1 MPISAIGTE
10 PRRRLLG
17 CRARAA
23 AAEHGFTLVELMVV
37 IAIIGLMAGAV
48 VLTMPDPRGDLL
60 DEAERF
66 AARTAAARDMAVIEG
81 RPVAVRVSGGGYAF
95 DRRRDGQWQPL
106 TERAFAARLWGAG
119 VRAELG
125 GPPAARAAFDATGR
139 PSGPFSVV
147 LMRDGMRIGVR
158 IAADGAV
165 SVGG

>member
-1 MPISAIGTE
+1 
-10 PRRRLLG
+10 
-17 CRARAA
+17 
-23 AAEHGFTLVELMVV
+23 MVV

-81 RPVAVRVSGGGYAF
+81 RPVALRVTASGYAF
-95 DRRRDGQWQPL
+95 DRRRDGQWLPVVD
-106 TERAFAARLWGAG
+106 RAFAARPWGAG

-125 GPPAARAAFDATGR
+125 GPPAARTAFDATGR
-139 PSGPFSVV
+139 PSGPFSLV
-147 LMRDGMRIGVR
+147 LTRDGVRIGVR